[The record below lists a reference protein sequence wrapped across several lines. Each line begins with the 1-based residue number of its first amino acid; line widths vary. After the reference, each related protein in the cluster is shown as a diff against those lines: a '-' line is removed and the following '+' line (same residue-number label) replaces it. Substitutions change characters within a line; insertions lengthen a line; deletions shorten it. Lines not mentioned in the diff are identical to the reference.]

1 MHEFLADLW
10 FLILAL
16 ELALYAILD
25 GMDLGMGV
33 WILFDKDEERISTEL
48 TLIGPFWDANE
59 TWLVMAGGI
68 LFGAFPA
75 VYAIGANALYI
86 PIMILIFGLIFRA
99 VAIEIRD
106 HAKSKRIWD
115 VIFGLGSLVAI
126 FGQGFAVGG
135 LFGGIKIGPH
145 GFAGSPWDFLTPFS
159 FILSFGFLFGYMM
172 MGSSYVAMKTEKEM
186 QLKNYSRTIVSAIL
200 STTLTIIALISLN
213 FLKLPEMKFWFSPP
227 DEYILTFLY
236 LFAAFSIVMV
246 ILNSYRKKNDKLPYL
261 WTLILVI
268 DIFAAGVVEVFPYI
282 VPPNIK
288 AVDVASPDESLIA
301 MLIGIGIFIPII
313 LAYNFYI
320 KKYFRGKVS
329 KAGKYGEY

>member
-1 MHEFLADLW
+1 MHEFLANLW
-10 FLILAL
+10 FLILAF
-16 ELALYAILD
+16 ELGLYAILD
-25 GMDLGMGV
+25 GMDLGIGV
-33 WILFDKDEERISTEL
+33 WTLFDKDENRISTEI

-99 VAIEIRD
+99 VAIEVRD
-106 HAKSKRIWD
+106 HSKNKRLWD
-115 VIFGLGSLVAI
+115 VIFGLGSLAAI
-126 FGQGFAVGG
+126 FGQGFAIGG

-145 GFAGSPWDFLTPFS
+145 GFAGSPWDFLTPIS
-159 FILSFGFLFGYMM
+159 FVLSFGFLFGYMM
-172 MGSSYVAMKTEKEM
+172 MGAAYVAMKTDG
-186 QLKNYSRTIVSAIL
+186 QIQRKNYSRTIASAIL
-200 STTLTIIALISLN
+200 STILTVTALISLH
-213 FLKLPEMKFWFSPP
+213 FLNLPEMKFWFSRP
-227 DEYILTFLY
+227 DEYILTVLY
-236 LFAAFSIVMV
+236 LFATFPIAMV
-246 ILNSYRKKNDKLPYL
+246 ILNAYKKKNDKLPYF
-261 WTLILVI
+261 WTLVLVV
-268 DIFAAGVVEVFPYI
+268 DAFVAGVVEIFPYI

-288 AVDVASPDESLIA
+288 AVDVASPNESLIA

-313 LAYNFYI
+313 IAYNMYI

>member
-10 FLILAL
+10 FFILAF
-16 ELALYAILD
+16 ELFMYVILD
-25 GMDLGMGV
+25 GMDLGIGV
-33 WILFDKDEERISTEL
+33 WALFDKNEDHISTSL
-48 TLIGPFWDANE
+48 AIIGPFWDANE

-99 VAIEIRD
+99 VAIEFRD
-106 HAKSKRIWD
+106 HAKNKRLWD
-115 VIFGLGSLVAI
+115 VLFGLGSLAAI

-172 MGSSYVAMKTEKEM
+172 LGASYTVSKTEGEI
-186 QLKNYSRTIVSAIL
+186 QRANYTRVIISAIL
-200 STTLTIIALISLN
+200 STLLTVTGLILLHFLN
-213 FLKLPEMKFWFSPP
+213 LPEMKMWFSSP
-227 DEYILTFLY
+227 DEYILAILY
-236 LFAAFSIVMV
+236 ILAAFIILMI
-246 ILNSYRKKNDKLPYL
+246 ILNAFTKKHEKGLYMWVSL
-261 WTLILVI
+261 LVI
-268 DIFAAGVVEVFPYI
+268 DMFVAGVFEVFPYI

-288 AVDVASPDESLIA
+288 IVDVASPDESLIA
-301 MLIGIGIFIPII
+301 MLIGIGMVIPVI
-313 LAYNFYI
+313 LAYNFYV
-320 KKYFRGKVS
+320 KKHFRGKVKKGAS
-329 KAGKYGEY
+329 YY

>member
-1 MHEFLADLW
+1 MHEFLANLW
-10 FLILAL
+10 FLILAF

-25 GMDLGMGV
+25 GMDLGVGV
-33 WILFDKDEERISTEL
+33 WTLFDKNEDHVSTAI

-99 VAIEIRD
+99 VAIELRD
-106 HAKSKRIWD
+106 HSKNKRFWD
-115 VIFGLGSLVAI
+115 ILFGLGSLMAI

-135 LFGGIKIGPH
+135 LFGGIKIGPT

-172 MGSSYVAMKTEKEM
+172 MGASYVTMKTEGEI
-186 QLKNYSRTIVSAIL
+186 QRLNYSRTAISAVFATIL
-200 STTLTIIALISLN
+200 TVTALILLHSLN
-213 FLKLPEMKFWFSPP
+213 LPEMKLWLSNP
-227 DEYILTFLY
+227 DEYILTALY
-236 LFAAFSIVMV
+236 LFAAFAIFMV
-246 ILNSYRKKNDKLPYL
+246 ISSVYRKKNDKLPYR

-268 DIFAAGVVEVFPYI
+268 DIFIAGVVEVFPYI

-288 AVDVASPDESLIA
+288 AVDVASPNESLIA

-313 LAYNFYI
+313 IAYNLYI

-329 KAGKYGEY
+329 KVGKYGEY

>member
-10 FLILAL
+10 FLILAF
-16 ELALYAILD
+16 ELAMYAILD
-25 GMDLGMGV
+25 GMDLGIGV
-33 WILFDKDEERISTEL
+33 WTLFEKNEDHVSTAV

-99 VAIEIRD
+99 VAIELRD
-106 HAKSKRIWD
+106 HSQYKRLWD
-115 VIFGLGSLVAI
+115 ILFGIGSLAAI

-135 LFGGIKIGPH
+135 LFNGIKIGPN
-145 GFAGSPWDFLTPFS
+145 GFAGDPWDFLTPFS

-172 MGSSYVAMKTEKEM
+172 MGSSYMAMKTDGEIQK
-186 QLKNYSRTIVSAIL
+186 LNYSRTIISAIL
-200 STTLTIIALISLN
+200 STILTVVALILLHFLN
-213 FLKLPEMKFWFSPP
+213 LPEMKFWFSSP
-227 DEYILTFLY
+227 DEYILTLLY
-236 LFAAFSIVMV
+236 IFAAFSIIMI
-246 ILNSYRKKNDKLPYL
+246 ILSTYRKKNDKLPYL
-261 WTLILVI
+261 WTLVLVV
-268 DIFAAGVVEVFPYI
+268 DIFVAGVAEVFPYI

-288 AVDVASPDESLIA
+288 AVEVAAPSESLIA

-313 LAYNFYI
+313 IAYNLYI